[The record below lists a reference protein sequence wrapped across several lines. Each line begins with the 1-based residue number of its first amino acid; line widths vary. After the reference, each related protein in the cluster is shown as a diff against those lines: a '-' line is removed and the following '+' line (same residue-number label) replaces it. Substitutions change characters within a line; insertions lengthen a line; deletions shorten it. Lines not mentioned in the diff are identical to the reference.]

1 MIEIY
6 TREKEKTSRLLK
18 NMNTSSKIECFE
30 GGIRIKI
37 KKGNF
42 QNVNKILISNGV
54 NVENIYCKK
63 NSLEDYF
70 FNVMEGDNEYA

>member
-1 MIEIY
+1 
-6 TREKEKTSRLLK
+6 
-18 NMNTSSKIECFE
+18 
-30 GGIRIKI
+30 
-37 KKGNF
+37 KGNF
-42 QNVNKILISNGV
+42 QNINKLLISNDV